1 MEFRLIDPD
10 LPTVSRWF
18 ALNRKYPRQST
29 LRMLEYE
36 HLEGLSIEGKVL
48 DVGGG
53 NKSKYRELLPNDIEY
68 SSVNI
73 DPDIEPTWLIEPG
86 AKIPAKAN
94 SFDVC
99 VCFNTLEH
107 IYDPLFVLGEIHR
120 TLKPG
125 GEVHIAVPW
134 MFRIH
139 GHPDDYNRLTPSW
152 WRQAM
157 EETSFSETSVM
168 PLVWGR
174 YSTAKSMSG
183 ASTLFKNFS
192 NTMVHISDVL
202 YAGIAFRSEDR
213 KYSGKRGQRICSVAP
228 GHFITAKK

>member
-1 MEFRLIDPD
+1 MEFRLVDPD
-10 LPTVSRWF
+10 LPTVSRWLS
-18 ALNRKYPRQST
+18 LNSRYGRQST
-29 LRMLEYE
+29 LRMLQYE
-36 HLEGLSIEGKVL
+36 HLEKQSVEGKVL
-48 DVGGG
+48 DFGGG
-53 NKSKYRELLPNDIEY
+53 NKSKYRDLLPNDIDY

-73 DPDIEPTWLIEPG
+73 DPNIEPTWLIEPG

-99 VCFNTLEH
+99 VCLNTLEH
-107 IYDPLFVLGEIHR
+107 ICDPLFVLGEIHR

-125 GEVHIAVPW
+125 GVVHIAVPW

-157 EETSFSETSVM
+157 EETGFSETSVT

-174 YSTAKSMSG
+174 YSTAAGITGYKG
-183 ASTLFKNFS
+183 LVRLQRTLTHMK
-192 NTMVHISDVL
+192 DVL
-202 YAGIAFRSEDR
+202 YASFAFRNADGV
-213 KYSGKRGQRICSVAP
+213 YCGKRGQRICNVAL
-228 GHFITAKK
+228 GHFITARK